1 MISPATIL
9 HKARTDA
16 HLSIRTLAGLAGVS
30 ASTISRIEAGQIDPT
45 IGMLGRLLDSAGL
58 EMELTTRTPSGPRLA
73 TLVDA
78 WQSSA
83 RGTVIDWT
91 RLRAFLDR
99 LALHPEETPAAFR
112 QAPQP
117 SGSELLDNL
126 LAGMA
131 ETQCDEYG
139 FPRPA
144 WAARIPAM
152 RKPWVTPGT
161 PRIQEQARAATPPAL
176 AARGLTLA
184 RTSLWRERR
193 VVGQ

>member
-1 MISPATIL
+1 VI
-9 HKARTDA
+9 DA
-16 HLSIRTLAGLAGVS
+16 VLGPGV
-30 ASTISRIEAGQIDPT
+30 EVV
-45 IGMLGRLLDSAGL
+45 LDGVL
-58 EMELTTRTPSGPRLA
+58 ELTTRTPSRPRLA

-91 RLRAFLDR
+91 RLRAFLDH
-99 LALHPEETPAAFR
+99 LALHPEETRTAFR

-144 WAARIPAM
+144 WASRIPAM